1 MKRVEEQQEQVH
13 REVELTDDMVLQFL
27 HQNPDFF
34 IRNSRHVEQMRI
46 PHPVRESVSLVEWQL
61 SRQRTQIQHLEED
74 ITLLMEQ
81 AAQNEALFN
90 QLLQLQLALS
100 AADSLQD
107 LLDRLQRWA
116 RKLGLSGATVR
127 LFSDKWRIGA
137 PSDFTHLALNRT
149 AFEPLRIQRLGK
161 RNHYLGSLNG
171 PELLLLLPQAWQVG
185 SVALSMMGEKGDLGL
200 LIFSSRDSHHY
211 QEGMGTVLL
220 QHLATILPMVLQR
233 WIERL

>member
-1 MKRVEEQQEQVH
+1 MKRVEEQQEQAD

-149 AFEPLRIQRLGK
+149 LFEPLQIGRA
-161 RNHYLGSLNG
+161 H
-171 PELLLLLPQAWQVG
+171 V
-185 SVALSMMGEKGDLGL
+185 
-200 LIFSSRDSHHY
+200 
-211 QEGMGTVLL
+211 
-220 QHLATILPMVLQR
+220 
-233 WIERL
+233 